1 MTERLKRIHALL
13 RAGHVPCE
21 LSSRPGL
28 GVVLQ
33 AGTPDT
39 GMWDVVLRDTG
50 TELWVHDAGG
60 ARQLPYHSPDVAVG
74 DTVKLLLVQAWAD
87 QGNADAKALVAQL
100 QQTSW
105 PQSGSYRPASQAQH
119 YDSSDFASQFFD
131 PLVVAER
138 MFEVAGRLGA
148 MLLTP
153 PRGSTA
159 FTVWSPWG
167 TVQIG
172 YTRR

>member
-1 MTERLKRIHALL
+1 MTERLQRIHALL

-21 LSSRPGL
+21 LSSRRGL

-50 TELWVHDAGG
+50 TELWVHDSGG
-60 ARQLPYHSPDVAVG
+60 ARQLPYHATDASVG

-87 QGNADAKALVAQL
+87 QGNPEAQALVAQL
-100 QQTSW
+100 QQTGW
-105 PQSGSYRPASQAQH
+105 PHSGFDRPAGHAQH
-119 YDSSDFASQFFD
+119 YVKSDFASQFFD
-131 PLVVAER
+131 PLLVAER
-138 MFEVAGRLGA
+138 MFEVAGQLGA
-148 MLLTP
+148 MLLSP

-159 FTVWSPWG
+159 FSVWSPWG
-167 TVQIG
+167 TVQFG
-172 YTRR
+172 YIRR